1 MMDELLARL
10 NTAWSGLEPRE
21 RILVGFAGGLAAFSI
36 VFLGIIQ
43 PFVSMADGI
52 ANRAEAAEQ
61 QLMVMNRLRRQ
72 YDVVNASLTQVEEK
86 ILANHE
92 QRNLLTLLE
101 SLASGSSIRVDSME
115 ERKAQDDEKFKET
128 RVEVRLKKVSL
139 RDTITYLHA
148 IESSDQ
154 LLTVKSL
161 RIKNR
166 TDKSSLLDVTFN
178 VSTFD
183 TL

>member
-1 MMDELLARL
+1 MNELLARL
-10 NTAWSGLEPRE
+10 NDAWRGLSPRE
-21 RILVGFAGGLAAFSI
+21 RTLCGAAGGLTAFAI
-36 VFLGIIQ
+36 LFLGIIQ
-43 PFVSMADGI
+43 PIANLADHI
-52 ANRAEAAEQ
+52 ENRAEAAEQ
-61 QLMVMNRLRRQ
+61 QLIVMNRLRRQ
-72 YDVVNASLTQVEEK
+72 YDVVNASLTKVEEK
-86 ILANHE
+86 IRANHE

-101 SLASGSSIRVDSME
+101 SLAASSSIRVDSME

-128 RVEVRLKKVSL
+128 RVEVRLKSVSL
-139 RDTITYLHA
+139 SDTVAYLHA

-166 TDKSSLLDVTFN
+166 PDKTNLLDVTFN

>member
-1 MMDELLARL
+1 MNQLLARL
-10 NTAWSGLEPRE
+10 NTAWNGLSNRE
-21 RILVGFAGGLAAFSI
+21 RTLVGLAGGVIAFSI
-36 VFLGIIQ
+36 LFLGIIQ
-43 PFVSMADGI
+43 PIASLADNI
-52 ANRAEAAEQ
+52 ENRVDAAEQ
-61 QLMVMNRLRRQ
+61 QLLVMNRLRRQ
-72 YDVVNASLTQVEEK
+72 YDVVNAGLTQVEGQ
-86 ILANHE
+86 IRANHE

-101 SLASGSSIRVDSME
+101 SLAAQSSIRVDSME

-128 RVEVRLKKVSL
+128 RVEVRLKSVTL
-139 RDTITYLHA
+139 RDTVTYLHA

>member
-1 MMDELLARL
+1 MNELLARL
-10 NTAWSGLEPRE
+10 NTAWSGLSDRE
-21 RILVGFAGGLAAFSI
+21 RTLVGLAGGTIAISI
-36 VFLGIIQ
+36 LFLGIIQ
-43 PFVSMADGI
+43 PIAMLADNI
-52 ANRAEAAEQ
+52 ENRADAAEQ
-61 QLMVMNRLRRQ
+61 QLLVMNRLRRQ
-72 YDVVNASLTQVEEK
+72 YDVVNASLTKVEDQ
-86 ILANHE
+86 IRANHE
-92 QRNLLTLLE
+92 RRNLLTLLE
-101 SLASGSSIRVDSME
+101 SLAAESSIVVDSME

-128 RVEVRLKKVSL
+128 RVEVRLKSVSL
-139 RDTITYLHA
+139 RHTVTYLHA

>member
-1 MMDELLARL
+1 MNQFFAWL
-10 NTAWSGLEPRE
+10 NTAWNGLQPRE
-21 RILVGFAGGLAAFSI
+21 RILVAFAAGLIIFSI
-36 VFLGIIQ
+36 LFLGIVQ
-43 PFVSMADGI
+43 PI
-52 ANRAEAAEQ
+52 ANMATNIRNRSEAAEQ
-61 QLMVMNRLRRQ
+61 QLLVMNRLRRQ
-72 YDVVNASLTQVEEK
+72 YDLVNAGLSEVEQR

-92 QRNLLTLLE
+92 KRNLLTLLE

-128 RVEVRLKKVSL
+128 RVEVQLKSVSL
-139 RDTITYLHA
+139 RDTVTYLHA

>member
-1 MMDELLARL
+1 MNELLARL
-10 NTAWSGLEPRE
+10 GGAWNSLSLRE
-21 RILVGFAGGLAAFSI
+21 RILCGTAGGLI
-36 VFLGIIQ
+36 VFAVLFVGILQ
-43 PFVSMADGI
+43 PIMTLADSI
-52 ANRAEAAEQ
+52 ENRAEAAEQ
-61 QLMVMNRLRRQ
+61 QLRVMNRLRRQ
-72 YDVVNASLTQVEEK
+72 YDVVNASLTKVEER
-86 ILANHE
+86 IRANHE

-101 SLASGSSIRVDSME
+101 SLAASASIRVDSME
-115 ERKAQDDEKFKET
+115 ERKAQDDTKFKET
-128 RVEVRLKKVSL
+128 RVEVRLKSVSL

-166 TDKSSLLDVTFN
+166 PDKSSLLDVTFN

>member
-1 MMDELLARL
+1 MNELLARL
-10 NTAWSGLEPRE
+10 GGAWNSLSPRE
-21 RILVGFAGGLAAFSI
+21 RILCGTAGGLI
-36 VFLGIIQ
+36 VFAVLFVGILQ
-43 PFVSMADGI
+43 PIMTLADSI
-52 ANRAEAAEQ
+52 ENRAEAAEQ
-61 QLMVMNRLRRQ
+61 QLRVMNRLRRQ
-72 YDVVNASLTQVEEK
+72 YDVVNASLTKVEER
-86 ILANHE
+86 IRANHE

-101 SLASGSSIRVDSME
+101 SLAASASIRVDSME
-115 ERKAQDDEKFKET
+115 ERKAQDDTKFKET
-128 RVEVRLKKVSL
+128 RVEVRLKSVSL

-166 TDKSSLLDVTFN
+166 PDKSSLLDVTFN

>member
-1 MMDELLARL
+1 MNELLARL
-10 NTAWSGLEPRE
+10 GGAWNSLSPRE
-21 RILVGFAGGLAAFSI
+21 RILCGTAGGLI
-36 VFLGIIQ
+36 VFAVLFVGVLQ
-43 PFVSMADGI
+43 PIMTLADSI
-52 ANRAEAAEQ
+52 EHRVEAAEQ
-61 QLMVMNRLRRQ
+61 QLRVMNRLRRQ
-72 YDVVNASLTQVEEK
+72 YDVVNASLTKVEER
-86 ILANHE
+86 IRANHE

-101 SLASGSSIRVDSME
+101 SLAASSSIRVDSME
-115 ERKAQDDEKFKET
+115 ERKAQDDTKFKET
-128 RVEVRLKKVSL
+128 RVEVRLKSVSL

-166 TDKSSLLDVTFN
+166 PDKSSLLDVTFN

>member
-1 MMDELLARL
+1 MNELLARL
-10 NTAWSGLEPRE
+10 NTAWSGLSDRE
-21 RILVGFAGGLAAFSI
+21 RTLVGLAGGMIAISI
-36 VFLGIIQ
+36 LFLGIIQ
-43 PFVSMADGI
+43 PIAMLADNI
-52 ANRAEAAEQ
+52 ENRADAAEQ
-61 QLMVMNRLRRQ
+61 QLLVMNRLRRQ
-72 YDVVNASLTQVEEK
+72 YDVVNASLTKVEDQ
-86 ILANHE
+86 IRANHE
-92 QRNLLTLLE
+92 RRNLLTLLE
-101 SLASGSSIRVDSME
+101 SLAAESSIVVDSME

-128 RVEVRLKKVSL
+128 RVEVRLKSVSL
-139 RDTITYLHA
+139 RDTVTYLHA

>member
-1 MMDELLARL
+1 MNQLLAWL
-10 NTAWSGLEPRE
+10 STAWNGLSNRE
-21 RILVGFAGGLAAFSI
+21 RTLVGAAVGMVAFS
-36 VFLGIIQ
+36 VLFLGIIQ
-43 PFVSMADGI
+43 PIASLADSI
-52 ANRAEAAEQ
+52 ENRVDAAEQ
-61 QLMVMNRLRRQ
+61 QLLVMNRLRRQ
-72 YDVVNASLTQVEEK
+72 YDVVNAGLTKVEEQ
-86 ILANHE
+86 IRANHE

-101 SLASGSSIRVDSME
+101 SLAAQSSIRVDSME
-115 ERKAQDDEKFKET
+115 ERKAQEDEKFKET
-128 RVEVRLKKVSL
+128 RVEVRLKSVSL
-139 RDTITYLHA
+139 RDTVTYLHA

-166 TDKSSLLDVTFN
+166 TDKSNLLDVTFN